1 MIVALAAAIILNG
14 SAYISSASPLLDDG
28 SVAVAVTPAL
38 TRIVQRISIDP
49 QTQRI
54 VFADSHHSAEMGLGT
69 RSASI
74 DGRSVQIRFAPFARK
89 GEVYV
94 PLADLVRAFGG
105 TIEWHPRERA
115 IVVTADA
122 GTGIATMPPFDPSAP
137 QVVPHTVFTPEPVVT
152 PRPVVS
158 GSPHPRRTPI
168 PVVPSRPDSGV
179 QRALTGRLP

>member
-1 MIVALAAAIILNG
+1 M
-14 SAYISSASPLLDDG
+14 SSAPPLLHDG

-49 QTQRI
+49 QTQRM
-54 VFADSHHSAEMGLGT
+54 VFADSQHSAEMELGT
-69 RSASI
+69 RSATI
-74 DGRSVQIRFAPFARK
+74 DGRSVQIRFAPFARA

-105 TIEWHPRERA
+105 KIESLPREHA
-115 IVVTADA
+115 IVVTVDA
-122 GTGIATMPPFDPSAP
+122 SRGFATMPPFDPSVT
-137 QVVPHTVFTPEPVVT
+137 QVVPHTIFTPEPVVT

-158 GSPHPRRTPI
+158 GSPRPRRTPI
-168 PVVPSRPDSGV
+168 PVIPSRPDSGV